1 MSLDDEMKT
10 KMHKLKTLYIM
21 SNRKCHSSD
30 MFRNEAHQEMS
41 EATKDKIKC
50 IKSIQI
56 TSKMRKVK
64 YPFFY
69 FFPII
74 VSTKEIVPSWRRGE
88 KCVNEE
94 PLQMRAKNQKRTNFG
109 HKWTSH

>member
-1 MSLDDEMKT
+1 
-10 KMHKLKTLYIM
+10 
-21 SNRKCHSSD
+21 

-50 IKSIQI
+50 IRSIQI
-56 TSKMRKVK
+56 TRKMRKVK
-64 YPFFY
+64 YHFFS
-69 FFPII
+69 II
-74 VSTKEIVPSWRRGE
+74 VSTKEIVPSWRRVE

>member
-1 MSLDDEMKT
+1 
-10 KMHKLKTLYIM
+10 
-21 SNRKCHSSD
+21 

-41 EATKDKIKC
+41 EATKNKIKC

-56 TSKMRKVK
+56 TSKMQIEKISLWI
-64 YPFFY
+64 FS
-69 FFPII
+69 IL
-74 VSTKEIVPSWRRGE
+74 VSTKEIIPSWRRRRE